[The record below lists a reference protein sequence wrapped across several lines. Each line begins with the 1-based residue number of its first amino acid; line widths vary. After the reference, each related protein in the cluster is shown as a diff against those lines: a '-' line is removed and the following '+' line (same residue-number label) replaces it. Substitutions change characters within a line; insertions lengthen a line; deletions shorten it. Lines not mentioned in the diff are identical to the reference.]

1 MPTVSPCPT
10 MGTQRYVASA
20 GFVRCAHGMLCATGS
35 LQCGRPRRSAQHLS
49 GAKTSS
55 DERDSPQ
62 SATDSSALRDDLNA
76 YNIPQVGAGNTFLTD
91 WLITEYASSVVAQHC
106 SKSPISLSSVI
117 WFVCIW
123 SSSTSRFSD
132 AACSLACSVTRT

>member
-10 MGTQRYVASA
+10 MGTH
-20 GFVRCAHGMLCATGS
+20 RCAVAAGIFRCAQGMSWATAS
-35 LQCGRPRRSAQHLS
+35 LQCGRPRRRAQHLS
-49 GAKTSS
+49 GAKTGS

-62 SATDSSALRDDLNA
+62 TATDSSALREDLNA
-76 YNIPQVGAGNTFLTD
+76 YNIPHIGAGNSFLTD
-91 WLITEYASSVVAQHC
+91 LAITEYASTVVAQHC
-106 SKSPISLSSVI
+106 SRSPISLSSVI

-132 AACSLACSVTRT
+132 AAYSLACSAAWT